1 VQYLAQDATKVAEL
15 WEEVT
20 RVWVAAIMAE
30 TRAARAEKMAQER
43 AVLLATVHSEVDEV
57 AERISILE
65 GDLVAVRQAQDAT
78 EGKFMSLSA

>member
-43 AVLLATVHSEVDEV
+43 AILLATIHSEVDEV

-65 GDLVAVRQAQDAT
+65 GDLVAVRQAQDAI

>member
-57 AERISILE
+57 AERIFILE
-65 GDLVAVRQAQDAT
+65 GDLVAVRQAQDAA

>member
-1 VQYLAQDATKVAEL
+1 
-15 WEEVT
+15 
-20 RVWVAAIMAE
+20 MAE

-65 GDLVAVRQAQDAT
+65 GDLVAVRQAQDAA